1 MQYPN
6 TSENSLLQ
14 YKFKRSISTNVLAF
28 AYVLDG
34 LDLRHSNVK
43 IDLFS
48 SKCVICMVVSKMP

>member
-28 AYVLDG
+28 AYVLAKADG
-34 LDLRHSNVK
+34 LDLRHPNVK
-43 IDLFS
+43 KDLF
-48 SKCVICMVVSKMP
+48 I